1 MSSTTTSTP
10 RELEAIEDD
19 LAFNSVLIDSLDE
32 YSDDYQDRLADLKA
46 ETRRLEAELEH
57 HPQNQPHTRQPD
69 QQQAMHGAS
78 DNPAVRDDWW
88 QNALAERPGSNQSS
102 AGSMSSNAFQPN
114 PPHYQ
119 SHTNN
124 GVKRARPASSF
135 LPDPFEPASK
145 RPTPDPSNAG
155 TPTSSTGSDSADQLA
170 RMRQGAAVRRQQESL
185 QQHEMAHRDHAYAQ
199 QMNQPRP
206 SQSLA
211 SSSSRPG
218 VQTTLD
224 YNGGY
229 HKPPPPLPMIK
240 TEPPAQFAQAS
251 SSRGSYPVLPSQQIK
266 AEPSSSRTQQT
277 SQNLAFRNPPPM
289 IDLTGSD
296 SGDDFEEI
304 IPSRF
309 TPNGRQPSRSAQ
321 PVPQTAPIPHSQQV
335 PGAYPGT
342 DLQYAYNNALN
353 LAHRAQ
359 QAPFAQLRTQLGHG
373 MQNGLQA
380 LGSSARELSNMMFGS
395 SARPYNLDDGDDDD
409 DDDDIE
415 YVGNR
420 QLPGYANLYAGQE
433 DLYHSRYNDFA
444 AYDPSKTKEELEALL
459 ANIRPDEDMPAHLR
473 VQTPEDMSVKLHKYQ
488 ELGLTWLKNQ
498 EESSNKGG
506 ILADDMG
513 LGKTIQ
519 MLSLMVTRKSNDPRC
534 KTTLIIA
541 PVALMRQW
549 KSEIRN
555 KLKPNRQLTVF
566 THHATH
572 KAKSFDDLRRFDVVL
587 TTYGTIAAELKRL
600 EKFRLRQLANPG
612 AQIQPTAT
620 EKTIFLGENA
630 RWYRVILD
638 EAQCIKNRTT
648 QTSKGACLLN
658 AKYRFCVTGTP
669 MMNNVEE
676 FFSLIQ
682 FLRIKPYCLWDR
694 FRKDFNTPLRSSS
707 DQLRQGAMQK
717 LQIVCKSIM
726 LRRTK
731 KSTFEGKPIL
741 VLPERTTDEVNPV
754 FSEDEKAFYH
764 ALETQ
769 SQVTFNKYLR
779 ANMVGK
785 SYSAILVLLLRLR
798 QACCHPHLIKD
809 FGVAAAA
816 DMSEDQMLE
825 FARQLE
831 PQVIERIKAT
841 GGDFECPVCY
851 DVTANPAIFIP
862 CGHDTCSE
870 CFAKIADPAMA
881 IQNGDERGQARCPNC
896 RGNIDPKRLT
906 DFNSFKKIH
915 MPELLTQEEQ
925 AQMEE
930 ALVDS
935 DSESDEDSDSESD
948 EEENEYEDDT
958 LDGFIV
964 SDEDE
969 VEADESDSD
978 DLDRKPKRV
987 KKRVVVDDEE
997 TDSDDLDSKPNR
1009 VKKRVV
1015 VDDEETD
1022 SDDLDSKPTKIKT
1035 EVEPEPTEVV
1045 AGPSNAVVNE
1055 ADEEKPTIK
1064 KSKGKGKGKEKS
1076 KGKGKGKQKEK
1087 KKKIKAAKT
1096 LAELKKEA
1104 SRNKAAKKKYLKRL
1118 RKDYVGSAKIEKT
1131 MEILEDIMKDKEG
1144 EKVLIFSQWTSL
1156 LDLLEIPIDEQDYTY
1171 RRYDGGM
1178 SAPMRGNAVDDFC
1191 DERKNVRIMLVS
1203 LKAGNAGLNLN
1214 MASQVII
1221 LDPFWNPYIEEQAID
1236 RAHRIGQKR
1245 PVKVH
1250 RVLIKDTVEDRI
1262 IALQDKKRRLISE
1275 ALDEQQSQQ
1284 LGRLGVRELAY
1295 LFGITSHPN
1304 QQVDQ
1309 QEGQRQR

>member
-1 MSSTTTSTP
+1 M
-10 RELEAIEDD
+10 
-19 LAFNSVLIDSLDE
+19 
-32 YSDDYQDRLADLKA
+32 
-46 ETRRLEAELEH
+46 
-57 HPQNQPHTRQPD
+57 
-69 QQQAMHGAS
+69 
-78 DNPAVRDDWW
+78 
-88 QNALAERPGSNQSS
+88 PG
-102 AGSMSSNAFQPN
+102 G
-114 PPHYQ
+114 
-119 SHTNN
+119 
-124 GVKRARPASSF
+124 
-135 LPDPFEPASK
+135 
-145 RPTPDPSNAG
+145 
-155 TPTSSTGSDSADQLA
+155 
-170 RMRQGAAVRRQQESL
+170 
-185 QQHEMAHRDHAYAQ
+185 
-199 QMNQPRP
+199 
-206 SQSLA
+206 
-211 SSSSRPG
+211 
-218 VQTTLD
+218 
-224 YNGGY
+224 
-229 HKPPPPLPMIK
+229 
-240 TEPPAQFAQAS
+240 
-251 SSRGSYPVLPSQQIK
+251 
-266 AEPSSSRTQQT
+266 
-277 SQNLAFRNPPPM
+277 
-289 IDLTGSD
+289 
-296 SGDDFEEI
+296 
-304 IPSRF
+304 
-309 TPNGRQPSRSAQ
+309 
-321 PVPQTAPIPHSQQV
+321 
-335 PGAYPGT
+335 YPGT
-342 DLQYAYNNALN
+342 DPQHVYSNAAN
-353 LAHRAQ
+353 HTYTAHD
-359 QAPFAQLRTQLGHG
+359 PFAQLRNQIGHG

-380 LGSSARELSNMMFGS
+380 LGSGTRQLTNLMFGS
-395 SARPYNLDDGDDDD
+395 SARPYDLDDDD
-409 DDDDIE
+409 DDELE
-415 YVGNR
+415 YVGHR
-420 QLPGYANLYAGQE
+420 QLPGYANLYDGRE
-433 DLYHSRYNDFA
+433 DLYNQRYNDFA
-444 AYDPSKTKEELEALL
+444 AYDPSKSKEELEALL

-473 VQTPEDMSVKLHKYQ
+473 VQTPEDMSVRLHKYQ

-519 MLSLMVTRKSNDPRC
+519 MLSLMVTRKSDDPRC

-555 KLKPNRQLTVF
+555 KLKPNKQLTVF

-572 KAKSFDDLRRFDVVL
+572 KAKSFDELRHFDVVL

-600 EKFRLRQLANPG
+600 EKFQLRQLANPG
-612 AQIQPTAT
+612 ARIQPSHS

-630 RWYRVILD
+630 PWYRVVLD

-682 FLRIKPYCLWDR
+682 FLRIKPYCHWQR
-694 FRKDFNTPLRSSS
+694 FRNDFNTPLRSSS
-707 DQLRQGAMQK
+707 DQVRQQAMKK
-717 LQIVCKSIM
+717 LQILCKSIM

-754 FSEDEKAFYH
+754 FSEDETAFYH

-779 ANMVGK
+779 AGTVGQ

-816 DMSEDQMLE
+816 DMSEDQMLD

-841 GGDFECPVCY
+841 GGNFECPVCY

-896 RGNIDPKRLT
+896 RSNIDPKRLT

-925 AQMEE
+925 ASMEE
-930 ALVDS
+930 DMVDS
-935 DSESDEDSDSESD
+935 DSDSDEDSDSD
-948 EEENEYEDDT
+948 IEEKEDEYEDDT

-964 SDEDE
+964 NDEDE

-978 DLDRKPKRV
+978 DLDRKPKRA

-997 TDSDDLDSKPNR
+997 TDSDDLDIKPA
-1009 VKKRVV
+1009 
-1015 VDDEETD
+1015 
-1022 SDDLDSKPTKIKT
+1022 KIKT
-1035 EVEPEPTEVV
+1035 EVNIN
-1045 AGPSNAVVNE
+1045 AGPSNAVIDEADE
-1055 ADEEKPTIK
+1055 ADEEKPAIKK
-1064 KSKGKGKGKEKS
+1064 KSKDKGKAKEKG

-1087 KKKIKAAKT
+1087 KKKNKASKT

-1104 SRNKAAKKKYLKRL
+1104 SRNKTAKKKYLKRL
-1118 RKDYVGSAKIEKT
+1118 RKDYMGSAKIEKT
-1131 MEILEDIMKDKEG
+1131 MEILEEIMQDKEG

-1156 LDLLEIPIDEQDYTY
+1156 LDLLEIPIDEQDYGY
-1171 RRYDGGM
+1171 RRYDGSM
-1178 SAPMRGNAVDDFC
+1178 SASMRGDAVDDFC
-1191 DERKNVRIMLVS
+1191 DDRKNVRIMLVS

-1250 RVLIKDTVEDRI
+1250 RVLIKGTVEDRI
-1262 IALQDKKRRLISE
+1262 IALQEKKRALISE

-1295 LFGITSHPN
+1295 LFGVTNDPN
-1304 QQVDQ
+1304 QQVAYQ
-1309 QEGQRQR
+1309 PRQRQR

>member
-1 MSSTTTSTP
+1 MSSTTNNP
-10 RELEAIEDD
+10 RELEAIEDN
-19 LAFNSVLIDSLDE
+19 LAFNAVLIESLDP
-32 YSDDYQDRLADLKA
+32 YSDDYQDRLADLEA

-57 HPQNQPHTRQPD
+57 HPYNQRHRRQPNH
-69 QQQAMHGAS
+69 QQRTDGAP
-78 DNPAVRDDWW
+78 DNAVRDDWW
-88 QNALAERPGSNQSS
+88 QNAMDGRPGSNQSS
-102 AGSMSSNAFQPN
+102 AGSMSSNAFRPNQPD
-114 PPHYQ
+114 YQ
-119 SHTNN
+119 SHANG
-124 GVKRARPASSF
+124 GVKRSRPVSSF

-155 TPTSSTGSDSADQLA
+155 TPTSSTGSDYADQLA
-170 RMRQGAAVRRQQESL
+170 RMRQGAAVRRQQEIL
-185 QQHEMAHRDHAYAQ
+185 QQHEMAHQDHAYAQ
-199 QMNQPRP
+199 QMNQSRP
-206 SQSLA
+206 SQSVA
-211 SSSSRPG
+211 SSSRPG
-218 VQTTLD
+218 VQTTLN

-240 TEPPAQFAQAS
+240 TEPPAQFTQAS
-251 SSRGSYPVLPSQQIK
+251 GSRGSYPILPSQQIK
-266 AEPSSSRTQQT
+266 AEPSSSRTHQP

-289 IDLTGSD
+289 IDLTGDD
-296 SGDDFEEI
+296 SEDDFEEI
-304 IPSRF
+304 NPTRF
-309 TPNGRQPSRSAQ
+309 TPNGRQPSRPAQ
-321 PVPQTAPIPHSQQV
+321 PVPQSAPIPHHQQM

-359 QAPFAQLRTQLGHG
+359 QAQDPFAQLRNQIGHG

-380 LGSSARELSNMMFGS
+380 LGSSARELSNLMFGS
-395 SARPYNLDDGDDDD
+395 SSRPYDLDDD

-415 YVGNR
+415 YVGHR
-420 QLPGYANLYAGQE
+420 QLPGYANYAGQE
-433 DLYHSRYNDFA
+433 DLWHQRYNDFA
-444 AYDPSKTKEELEALL
+444 AYDPSKSKEELEALL

-473 VQTPEDMSVKLHKYQ
+473 VQTPEDMSVRLHKYQ

-519 MLSLMVTRKSNDPRC
+519 MLSLMVTRKSDDPRC

-555 KLKPNRQLTVF
+555 KLKPNRQLTVY

-572 KAKSFDDLRRFDVVL
+572 KAKSFDVLRTFDVVL

-600 EKFRLRQLANPG
+600 EKFKLRQLANPG
-612 AQIQPTAT
+612 VQIQPTAT

-682 FLRIKPYCLWDR
+682 FLRIRPYSTWQN
-694 FRKDFNTPLRSSS
+694 FRNDFNTPLRSSS
-707 DQLRQGAMQK
+707 DQVRQGAMRK
-717 LQIVCKSIM
+717 LQILCKSIM

-731 KSTFEGKPIL
+731 KSYFEGKPIL
-741 VLPERTTDEVNPV
+741 ILPERTTDEVNPV
-754 FSEDEKAFYH
+754 FSEDETAFYH

-779 ANMVGK
+779 AGTVGQ

-816 DMSEDQMLE
+816 DMSEDQMLD

-841 GGDFECPVCY
+841 GGNFECPVCY

-930 ALVDS
+930 AMVDS
-935 DSESDEDSDSESD
+935 DSDSDEDSDSESD
-948 EEENEYEDDT
+948 EDENEYEDET

-964 SDEDE
+964 DDEDD
-969 VEADESDSD
+969 VEAAESDSD
-978 DLDRKPKRV
+978 DLDRKPKKA

-997 TDSDDLDSKPNR
+997 TDSDDLDIKPG
-1009 VKKRVV
+1009 
-1015 VDDEETD
+1015 
-1022 SDDLDSKPTKIKT
+1022 KIKT
-1035 EVEPEPTEVV
+1035 EAKVKNEVDEESSEVV
-1045 AGPSNAVVNE
+1045 AGPSNAIGAE
-1055 ADEEKPTIK
+1055 ADEEKPIIK
-1064 KSKGKGKGKEKS
+1064 KSKGKGKAKEKS
-1076 KGKGKGKQKEK
+1076 KSKGKGKQKEK
-1087 KKKIKAAKT
+1087 KKKVKAAKT

-1104 SRNKAAKKKYLKRL
+1104 SRNKTAKKKYLKRL

-1131 MEILEDIMKDKEG
+1131 MEILDDIMKDKEG

-1156 LDLLEIPIDEQDYTY
+1156 LDLLEIPIDEQDYGY
-1171 RRYDGGM
+1171 RRYDGSM
-1178 SAPMRGNAVDDFC
+1178 SASMRGDAVDDFC
-1191 DERKNVRIMLVS
+1191 DDRKNVRIMLVS

-1250 RVLIKDTVEDRI
+1250 RVLIKGTVEDRI
-1262 IALQDKKRRLISE
+1262 IDLQEKKRALISE

-1295 LFGITSHPN
+1295 LFGVTNDPN
-1304 QQVDQ
+1304 QQVDYQ
-1309 QEGQRQR
+1309 PRQRQR

>member
-1 MSSTTTSTP
+1 MSSTTNNPRPRP

-19 LAFNSVLIDSLDE
+19 LAFNAVLIESLDP
-32 YSDDYQDRLADLKA
+32 YSDDYQDRRARLDA

-57 HPQNQPHTRQPD
+57 HPYNQRHTRQPSHHHHHHQRTD
-69 QQQAMHGAS
+69 GAS
-78 DNPAVRDDWW
+78 DNAAARDDWW
-88 QNALAERPGSNQSS
+88 QNAMHGRPGSNQSS
-102 AGSMSSNAFQPN
+102 AGSMSSNAARPN

-119 SHTNN
+119 SHATA
-124 GVKRARPASSF
+124 GLKRGPPVSSF

-145 RPTPDPSNAG
+145 RPTPDPSNPA
-155 TPTSSTGSDSADQLA
+155 TPTSSTGSDYADQLA
-170 RMRQGAAVRRQQESL
+170 RMRQGAAVRRQQDIL
-185 QQHEMAHRDHAYAQ
+185 HQHEMALRDHAYAQ
-199 QMNQPRP
+199 QMRMNQPPP
-206 SQSLA
+206 SQSIA
-211 SSSSRPG
+211 SSSRPA
-218 VQTTLD
+218 VQTTLN
-224 YNGGY
+224 YNGRY
-229 HKPPPPLPMIK
+229 HKPPPSLPMIK
-240 TEPPAQFAQAS
+240 TEPPAQSTQAS
-251 SSRGSYPVLPSQQIK
+251 GPRGSYPVLPSQQVK
-266 AEPSSSRTQQT
+266 AEPSSSRTQQP
-277 SQNLAFRNPPPM
+277 SQHRAFRNPPPM

-296 SGDDFEEI
+296 SEDDVEEI
-304 IPSRF
+304 NPTRF
-309 TPNGRQPSRSAQ
+309 TPSGRQPSRSAQ
-321 PVPQTAPIPHSQQV
+321 PVPQNAPIPHRQQM

-342 DLQYAYNNALN
+342 DLQHAYHNALN

-359 QAPFAQLRTQLGHG
+359 QTQDPFAQLRNQIGHG
-373 MQNGLQA
+373 VQNGLQA
-380 LGSSARELSNMMFGS
+380 LGSGARELSNLVFGS
-395 SARPYNLDDGDDDD
+395 SARPYDLDDDD
-409 DDDDIE
+409 DDDME
-415 YVGNR
+415 YVGHH
-420 QLPGYANLYAGQE
+420 QLPGYANYAGQE
-433 DLYHSRYNDFA
+433 DLYRQRYNDFA
-444 AYDPSKTKEELEALL
+444 AYDPSKSKEELEALL

-473 VQTPEDMSVKLHKYQ
+473 VQTPEDMSVRLHKYQ

-519 MLSLMVTRKSNDPRC
+519 MLSLMVTRKSDDPRC

-555 KLKPNRQLTVF
+555 KLKPNRQLLIF

-572 KAKSFDDLRRFDVVL
+572 KAKSFDELRTFDVVL

-600 EKFRLRQLANPG
+600 EKFKLRQLANPG
-612 AQIQPTAT
+612 AQIQPTAA

-630 RWYRVILD
+630 RWYRVVLD

-658 AKYRFCVTGTP
+658 AQYRFCVTGTP

-682 FLRIKPYCLWDR
+682 FLRIKPYCHWQR
-694 FRKDFNTPLRSSS
+694 FRNDFNTPLRSSS
-707 DQLRQGAMQK
+707 DQVRQGAMQK
-717 LQIVCKSIM
+717 LQILCKSIM

-754 FSEDEKAFYH
+754 FSEDETAFYH

-779 ANMVGK
+779 AGTVGQ

-816 DMSEDQMLE
+816 DMSEDQMLD

-831 PQVIERIKAT
+831 PQVIERIKAA
-841 GGDFECPVCY
+841 GGNFECPVCY
-851 DVTANPAIFIP
+851 DVTANPAIFVP

-930 ALVDS
+930 GMVDFDS
-935 DSESDEDSDSESD
+935 DSDEDSDSESD

-964 SDEDE
+964 DDEDE
-969 VEADESDSD
+969 VEADGSDSD
-978 DLDRKPKRV
+978 DLDRKPKKAKR
-987 KKRVVVDDEE
+987 RVVIEDEE
-997 TDSDDLDSKPNR
+997 TDSDDLDTKPA
-1009 VKKRVV
+1009 
-1015 VDDEETD
+1015 
-1022 SDDLDSKPTKIKT
+1022 KIKT
-1035 EVEPEPTEVV
+1035 EVKEQPSEVV
-1045 AGPSNAVVNE
+1045 AGPSTAVIDE
-1055 ADEEKPTIK
+1055 AEEEKPAIK
-1064 KSKGKGKGKEKS
+1064 KSKGEGKAKGSS
-1076 KGKGKGKQKEK
+1076 KAKGKGKQREK
-1087 KKKIKAAKT
+1087 KKKVKAAKT

-1104 SRNKAAKKKYLKRL
+1104 SRNKTAKKKYLKRL
-1118 RKDYVGSAKIEKT
+1118 RKDYVGSAKIERT
-1131 MEILEDIMKDKEG
+1131 MEILEEIMKDKEG

-1156 LDLLEIPIDEQDYTY
+1156 LDLLEIPIDEQDYGY
-1171 RRYDGGM
+1171 RRYDGSM
-1178 SAPMRGNAVDDFC
+1178 SASMRGDAVDDFC
-1191 DERKNVRIMLVS
+1191 DDRKNVRIMLVS

-1250 RVLIKDTVEDRI
+1250 RVLIKGTVEDRI
-1262 IALQDKKRRLISE
+1262 IDLQEKKRRLISE

-1295 LFGITSHPN
+1295 LFGVTSDPN
-1304 QQVDQ
+1304 QQVDYQ
-1309 QEGQRQR
+1309 PRQRQR